1 MRRRKAKLI
10 NFRTTQEDYE
20 KIKKR
25 ADGAG
30 LNLTAYIT
38 TMALNGKIIVV
49 PGVHEAAYELSKIG
63 GNLNQLTRLCHEGR
77 ITCPELSEMKI
88 EVKNVWQSLRSPT
101 QKNH

>member
-20 KIKKR
+20 KIKRR
-25 ADGAG
+25 ADSAG

-38 TMALNGKIIVV
+38 TMALDGKIIFV

-77 ITCPELSEMKI
+77 ITCPELSEMKT

-101 QKNH
+101 QKNR